1 MSRARTAMGHTA
13 YHHVG
18 DDTSD
23 AATSLVNPPDTTIIP
38 GSSGGFFSEKTW
50 QFIRIAAIGAAAY
63 HGYRRNSSVGWAV
76 GWGLLAGLSPP
87 IVIGVALAEGFA
99 KPKRS
104 ST

>member
-1 MSRARTAMGHTA
+1 MPRIHRTAMGHTA
-13 YHHVG
+13 WHHVG
-18 DDTSD
+18 DDASD
-23 AATSLVNPPDTTIIP
+23 AATSLVNPPETTIIP
-38 GSSGGFFSEKTW
+38 GSGGFFSDRTW
-50 QFIRIAAIGAAAY
+50 QLIRIAAIGAAAY

-87 IVIGVALAEGFA
+87 IVLGVALAEGFA